1 METTDKTLSDFLDT
15 NYQPTAYQQYK
26 NALFYLEQ
34 GDTQYI
40 YIKL

>member
-1 METTDKTLSDFLDT
+1 MKENSSVE
-15 NYQPTAYQQYK
+15 QYK

-34 GDTQYI
+34 GDTQNI